1 MPQTPDRN
9 PNGHP
14 RIDFYE
20 MSGRFT
26 DPVGVAGVL
35 VGKAFPDTTDIAV
48 VARREQLEALD
59 VRLWDKPT
67 GRFLPHGINDAT
79 APIRL
84 TENAPDQAGL
94 LINLDADAE
103 LPAGNYQRVL
113 EIVPPDEQAKKRLRQ
128 RWTDWK
134 ARGADLHHHLL
145 K

>member
-1 MPQTPDRN
+1 MPESSERSP
-9 PNGHP
+9 P

-20 MSGRFT
+20 MSGRFR
-26 DPVGVAGVL
+26 DPIEVAGIL
-35 VGKAFPDTTDIAV
+35 VGKAFPATGDIAV
-48 VARREQLEALD
+48 IGSREQLEALD
-59 VRLWDKPT
+59 ARLWDKPD
-67 GRFLPHGINDAT
+67 GRILPHGIDDAA

-84 TENAPDQAGL
+84 LESAPDQADL
-94 LINLDADAE
+94 LINLAAAAE
-103 LPAGNYQRVL
+103 IPTGSYQRVL

>member
-1 MPQTPDRN
+1 MPESSERS
-9 PNGHP
+9 HP

-26 DPVGVAGVL
+26 DPVDVAGVL
-35 VGKAFPDTTDIAV
+35 VGKAFPATRDIV
-48 VARREQLEALD
+48 VVGTREQLSELD
-59 VRLWDKPT
+59 ARLWDKPD
-67 GRFLPHGINDAT
+67 GRFLPHGIDDSA

-84 TENAPDQAGL
+84 VDSAPERAAL
-94 LINLDADAE
+94 LINLAAE
-103 LPAGNYQRVL
+103 ARLPDGEYDRVL
-113 EIVPPDEQAKKRLRQ
+113 EIVPPDEQARKRLRQ

>member
-1 MPQTPDRN
+1 M
-9 PNGHP
+9 

-26 DPVGVAGVL
+26 DPVDVAGVL
-35 VGKAFPDTTDIAV
+35 VGKAFPATTDIAV
-48 VARREQLEALD
+48 VGTEEQLAALD
-59 VRLWDKPT
+59 ARLWDKPD
-67 GRFLPHGINDAT
+67 GRFLAHGRDDAV

-84 TENAPDQAGL
+84 AVAPPERAAL
-94 LINLDADAE
+94 LINLAADADIPGGE
-103 LPAGNYQRVL
+103 YERVL

-134 ARGADLHHHLL
+134 ARGAELHHHLL